1 MLLKRIYE
9 HDEDDNLVVDS
20 EGRAVLDHI
29 KILRAGPRQNFS
41 DRLVGG
47 GILEGWIALKGDKLT
62 LLTKPRAVYR
72 IKRKPGYYCSH
83 CGEAMPGSQ
92 EARAHIADEHSGKKS
107 PDPSNPAGYERIHYY
122 ECVKV
127 EKKKKGS

>member
-9 HDEDDNLVVDS
+9 HDEADNLVRDS
-20 EGRAVLDHI
+20 DGNAVLDHI
-29 KILRAGPRQNFS
+29 KILHAGPEQHFS
-41 DRLVGG
+41 EGLVGG
-47 GILEGWIALKGDKLT
+47 GILEGWIALKGGKIT
-62 LLTKPRAVYR
+62 LLTKPRAVYQ

-92 EARAHIADEHSGKKS
+92 EAKAHLAEEHPGEKS

-122 ECVKV
+122 DCVKV
-127 EKKKKGS
+127 EKKGS